1 MEILRSWKYRFFAL
15 ACLRLNGLFWPAQWI
30 WRHFHCC
37 HLLSL
42 ISKALFLAFTEY
54 YHVKMW
60 INANCRFSSIPEIMN
75 EVIKYKGPPK
85 KAQPGKAAPAS
96 NVEWRIL
103 VVDKLAMRMVSS
115 CTKMHDLSA
124 EGITRE
130 LMLNSSYLLSI
141 KFNHELQ
148 LLKTLTRNESHC
160 KQWSR
165 YTWSLHRKSRWN
177 CWYVTL
183 SLQQDLSIK
192 QPMSSS
198 LKVSDI
204 KCDNIDEYLVKILS
218 KTFSTF

>member
-1 MEILRSWKYRFFAL
+1 MSSI
-15 ACLRLNGLFWPAQWI
+15 NGLLWPAQWT

-42 ISKALFLAFTEY
+42 FSKALFFALTKY
-54 YHVKMW
+54 RIYHKTW
-60 INANCRFSSIPEIMN
+60 TNAKWLFSSIAEIMN

-130 LMLNSSYLLSI
+130 LMLISPYLLSI
-141 KFNHELQ
+141 EFNYQLQ

-165 YTWSLHRKSRWN
+165 YTWLLHRKSRWN
-177 CWYVTL
+177 CWYVTS
-183 SLQQDLSIK
+183 SLQQDHSIK
-192 QPMSSS
+192 QPTYSS
-198 LKVSDI
+198 LKASDI
-204 KCDNIDEYLVKILS
+204 NCDNIDEYLV
-218 KTFSTF
+218 